1 MPGTSMNK
9 FIETLETLSY
19 GLKPCKPINKIH
31 FQNASRYY
39 EYFMHQID
47 VKVKLKDNTECF
59 SCKGIMLAS
68 HSDRNFK
75 LYRLHS
81 TLGINLSSLYGDVVI
96 ALDTEMEKHMEL
108 IDSKLPKSKSSETCG
123 DSIFK
128 AARSDAGKFKKLDET
143 GIMMRS
149 CRHGIVDKAGCTFL
163 CGDVM
168 CRYWDWAQKVASLFP
183 EYKPMVDEMKPFLGR
198 MHAKVHVWY
207 CQILWVGHW
216 MPEAALTLGEE
227 QEQVFSKM
235 SRYGSVTKHMGIA
248 NRRDHLTSAI
258 LFWNE
263 QKEKGIINQLLK
275 RKERAL
281 KQIQISKNQL
291 ETDMEKHKF
300 ELLEFPILLGE
311 LRRAAEECKCT

>member
-1 MPGTSMNK
+1 
-9 FIETLETLSY
+9 
-19 GLKPCKPINKIH
+19 
-31 FQNASRYY
+31 
-39 EYFMHQID
+39 
-47 VKVKLKDNTECF
+47 
-59 SCKGIMLAS
+59 
-68 HSDRNFK
+68 
-75 LYRLHS
+75 
-81 TLGINLSSLYGDVVI
+81 
-96 ALDTEMEKHMEL
+96 MEKHMEL

-149 CRHGIVDKAGCTFL
+149 CRHGIVDKAVNIHHGETFRHTHFIHLDLPEKGCTFL